1 MDKKELNN
9 ELRTQAINNGL
20 CAMWQKEWK
29 NDWDLDKMVSQFYR
43 GIDFFLD
50 KRFVSDA
57 FIKDNFEKDFLRKN
71 GILVDD
77 TYSLLNPSK
86 AILIGNSQSNIR
98 YNNYK
103 VSTIYII
110 DNSKA
115 KIIAKGHSA
124 VIVHLLGSPQVEV
137 EQKEHGN
144 VLIINHS
151 KESVII
157 SDDGIKIKEEFDYL
171 K

>member
-1 MDKKELNN
+1 MNKKELNK
-9 ELRTQAINNGL
+9 ELRAQAINNGL

-29 NDWDLDKMVSQFYR
+29 EDWDLDKMISQFYR

-50 KRFVSDA
+50 KRFVSNN
-57 FIKDNFEKDFLRKN
+57 FIKENFDRYFLRKN

-77 TYSLLNPSK
+77 TYSLLNPRN
-86 AILIGNSQSNIR
+86 AILIGESQSTIR
-98 YNNYK
+98 FNNYM
-103 VSTIYII
+103 VTTIYVI

-115 KIIAKGHSA
+115 KILAKGHSS
-124 VIVHLLGSPQVEV
+124 VIVHLLGNPQVEV

>member
-1 MDKKELNN
+1 MEILELNK

-29 NDWDLDKMVSQFYR
+29 EDWDLDKMISQFYR

-50 KRFVSDA
+50 KRFVSNN
-57 FIKDNFEKDFLRKN
+57 FIKENFDRDFLRKN

-77 TYSLLNPSK
+77 TYSLLNPRN
-86 AILIGNSQSNIR
+86 AILIGESQSTIR
-98 YNNYK
+98 FNNYM
-103 VSTIYII
+103 VATIYVI

-115 KIIAKGHSA
+115 KILAKGHSS
-124 VIVHLLGSPQVEV
+124 VIVHLLGTPQVEV

>member
-1 MDKKELNN
+1 MNKKELNK

-29 NDWDLDKMVSQFYR
+29 KDWDLDKMISQFYR

-50 KRFVSDA
+50 KRFVSNN
-57 FIKDNFEKDFLRKN
+57 FIKENFDRDFLRKN

-77 TYSLLNPSK
+77 TYSLLNPRN
-86 AILIGNSQSNIR
+86 AILIGESQSTIR
-98 YNNYK
+98 FNNYM
-103 VSTIYII
+103 VTTIYVI

-115 KIIAKGHSA
+115 KILAKGHSS
-124 VIVHLLGSPQVEV
+124 VIVHLLGNPQVEV